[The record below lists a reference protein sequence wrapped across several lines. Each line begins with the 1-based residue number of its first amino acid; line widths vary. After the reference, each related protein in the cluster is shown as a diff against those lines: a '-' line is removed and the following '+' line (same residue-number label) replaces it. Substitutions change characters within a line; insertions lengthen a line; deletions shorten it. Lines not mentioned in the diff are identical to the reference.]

1 MPSFLNTNTRSTQCC
16 FEMTLSPSHG
26 LSVALGAEEKFSIT
40 AEIRTTNALFASV
53 QSGQYTD
60 CPVPAP
66 SSEHLSVAALDKR

>member
-53 QSGQYTD
+53 
-60 CPVPAP
+60 
-66 SSEHLSVAALDKR
+66 